1 MKRSEV
7 EVVSPDNLGWL
18 EYKLNKQEMD
28 YVWKCIE
35 NKKEKI
41 NNTLAGIIKESNKL
55 IDRGDW
61 FWKNVLLPLVKRYA
75 EEFDNIGRIP
85 NASRVSH
92 PYELSSWWVN
102 YQRQTEFNPIHT
114 HGGVYSFV
122 IWMKIPYEYN
132 QQRQLPIAQ
141 HAGNGEEI
149 SNFEFH
155 YINTLGTLTSHIY
168 QMRPER
174 EGTLLFF
181 PAKLNHEVYPF
192 YNCDEERITVSG
204 NVVLNTLKTI

>member
-1 MKRSEV
+1 MKKDSQYFTI
-7 EVVSPDNLGWL
+7 SPPNLGWI
-18 EYKLNKQEMD
+18 EYKLDTQEMD
-28 YVWKCIE
+28 YIWKCID
-35 NKKEKI
+35 NKKHKI
-41 NNTLAGIIKESNKL
+41 STGGTYDLMDRGKWFWSNTLGPIILEYEKVFGSKYSQQVPTTC
-55 IDRGDW
+55 RH
-61 FWKNVLLPLVKRYA
+61 PLTLER
-75 EEFDNIGRIP
+75 
-85 NASRVSH
+85 
-92 PYELSSWWVN
+92 WWVN
-102 YQRQTEFNPIHT
+102 YQKQNQFNPDHD
-114 HGGVYSFV
+114 HSGLYSFV